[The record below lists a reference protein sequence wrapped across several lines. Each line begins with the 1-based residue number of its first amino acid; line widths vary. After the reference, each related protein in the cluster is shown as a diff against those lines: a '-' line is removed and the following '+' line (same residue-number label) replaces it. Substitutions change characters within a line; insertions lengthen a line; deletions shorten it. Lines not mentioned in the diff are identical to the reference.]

1 MEDRRCVHVLY
12 LVLILTVGF
21 NVVNT
26 SVFIIHNNISMH
38 IVINII
44 TVNTVIDLNS
54 YERGV
59 DYNLMLLLILVLCG
73 YIVSR
78 YNLNASLIISDLV
91 TLRLFASSSS

>member
-1 MEDRRCVHVLY
+1 VEDRRCVHVLY